1 MQDLVVT
8 VIQSDI
14 YWHNIEAN
22 LGNFEEKIWTI
33 GEKTDLIVL
42 PEMFTTG
49 FTMQVE
55 DMAEP
60 MNSKT
65 FRWMKQQ
72 AAQTE
77 AVIIGSYIVRESNHY
92 YNRLVWMEPDGN
104 YDVYDKRHLFRMAKE
119 DQKYSAGSK
128 LMIKNLKGWKIC
140 PLICF
145 DLRFPVWSR
154 NKYNTETGELLYDIL
169 IYIAN
174 WPETRI
180 NAWDALLHA
189 RAIENLAYVIGVNRI
204 GKDGNDAK
212 YNGHS
217 AAINPKGRKL
227 FFNED
232 KEVIRTVSLD
242 YEKIQDFRKKFP
254 VYLDADQ
261 YELKI

>member
-1 MQDLVVT
+1 MKDLLVT
-8 VIQSDI
+8 VIQSDL

-22 LGNFEEKIWTI
+22 LGNFEEKIWSI
-33 GEKTDLIVL
+33 GEKTDLIIL
-42 PEMFTTG
+42 PEMFNTG

-77 AVIIGSYIVRESNHY
+77 AVMIGSFIIKENKKYF
-92 YNRLVWMEPDGN
+92 NRLIWMEPDGN
-104 YDVYDKRHLFRMAKE
+104 YDFYDKKHLFRMAKE
-119 DQKYSAGSK
+119 DKKYSPGNK
-128 LMIKNLKGWKIC
+128 LLIKELKGWKIC

-154 NKYNTETGELLYDIL
+154 NRYDHNTGELLYDIL

-174 WPETRI
+174 WPESRI
-180 NAWDALLHA
+180 NAWDALLQA
-189 RAIENLAYVIGVNRI
+189 RAIENLAYVVGVNRI
-204 GKDGNDAK
+204 GKDGNEAR

-217 AAINPKGRKL
+217 TAINPKGRRL

-242 YEKIQDFRKKFP
+242 YEKIRDFRKKFP
-254 VYLDADQ
+254 VYLDADHFKL
-261 YELKI
+261 E